1 MASLND
7 LNDLL
12 IEQLKDLYNA
22 EGQLTKA
29 LPKMAKAAT
38 NAELKQAFQNHL
50 AETEEHINRLEQV
63 FESIGE
69 KAKGKTCAA
78 MKGLIEEAKELLEED
93 AEPEVLDAGL
103 IAAAQRVE
111 HYEIAGYGTVRT
123 WAESLGHGEAAKL
136 LQKTLDEEGKT
147 DKLLTQ
153 IAESHVNQM
162 AEDAG
167 DDEEGEE
174 DDE

>member
-1 MASLND
+1 MAELMD

-12 IEQLKDLYNA
+12 VEQLKDLYNA
-22 EGQLTKA
+22 EGQLLKA

-38 NAELKQAFQNHL
+38 NEELKQAFENHL
-50 AETEEHINRLEQV
+50 AETEEHISRLEQV

-78 MKGLIEEAKELLEED
+78 MKGLVEEGKEIMEED
-93 AEPEVLDAGL
+93 ASDEVLDAGL
-103 IAAAQRVE
+103 IAAAQRIE

-123 WAESLGHGEAAKL
+123 WAESLGHSEAAKL
-136 LQKTLDEEGKT
+136 LQQTLDEEGKT
-147 DKLLTQ
+147 DKLLTE

-167 DDEEGEE
+167 GEE
-174 DDE
+174 EEDE